1 MSAPSRVSLKNIKW
15 SSWASHETHCVDAT
29 VCIDGKRVCK
39 YENDGRGGSNTYY
52 PYSGQSEE
60 SFRQMLSDLRQVSAD
75 DIKENDPKCY
85 GQLSKYDN
93 GQSDMLIDIV
103 VTDALNRHLMIKE
116 MKASMRRKI
125 HLLKIETNEIYEI
138 KQKPTDEAIAYV
150 KDQNAPDYLVLND
163 LPEDVQFNHW
173 IRVTDQWK

>member
-1 MSAPSRVSLKNIKW
+1 MSESRISLKNIKW

-39 YENDGRGGSNTYY
+39 YENDGRGGANTYY

-93 GQSDMLIDIV
+93 GKSDMLIDIV

-125 HLLKIETNEIYEI
+125 HLLKVETNEIYEI

>member
-85 GQLSKYDN
+85 AQYGN
-93 GQSDMLIDIV
+93 GHDDLLVDIV
-103 VTDALNRHLMIKE
+103 VTGCTEPSSHAQRNESFNEKKDPPTQGRAPMRSTRSNRSRPMRPSHTPRIRTHPIILCSMIF
-116 MKASMRRKI
+116 
-125 HLLKIETNEIYEI
+125 LKMCNSTTG
-138 KQKPTDEAIAYV
+138 QG
-150 KDQNAPDYLVLND
+150 
-163 LPEDVQFNHW
+163 
-173 IRVTDQWK
+173 

>member
-1 MSAPSRVSLKNIKW
+1 MSGSRISLKNIKW

-52 PYSGQSEE
+52 PYNGQSDE

-75 DIKENDPKCY
+75 DIKKNDPKCY

-116 MKASMRRKI
+116 MKASMKRKI
-125 HLLKIETNEIYEI
+125 HLLKVSTNEIYEI
-138 KQKPTDEAIAYV
+138 KQKPTDEAIAYA

>member
-85 GQLSKYDN
+85 VQLSKYDN
-93 GQSDMLIDIV
+93 GKSDMLIDIV

-116 MKASMRRKI
+116 MKASMKRKI
-125 HLLKIETNEIYEI
+125 HLLKVSTNEIYEI
-138 KQKPTDEAIAYV
+138 KQKPTDETIAYV

>member
-1 MSAPSRVSLKNIKW
+1 MSAPSRISLKNIKW

-39 YENDGRGGSNTYY
+39 YENDGRGGANTYY

-116 MKASMRRKI
+116 MKASMKRKI
-125 HLLKIETNEIYEI
+125 HLLKVETNEIYEI

>member
-29 VCIDGKRVCK
+29 VCIDGKRICK

-116 MKASMRRKI
+116 MKASMKRKI

>member
-29 VCIDGKRVCK
+29 VCIDGKRICK

>member
-1 MSAPSRVSLKNIKW
+1 MSESRISLKNIKW

-52 PYSGQSEE
+52 PYNGQSEE

-116 MKASMRRKI
+116 MKASMKRKI
-125 HLLKIETNEIYEI
+125 HLLKVSTNEIYEI
-138 KQKPTDEAIAYV
+138 KQKPTDEAISYA
-150 KDQNAPDYLVLND
+150 KDQNAPDYIVLND

-173 IRVTDQWK
+173 TRVTD

>member
-85 GQLSKYDN
+85 GQLSKYVN
-93 GQSDMLIDIV
+93 GKSVMLIDIV

-116 MKASMRRKI
+116 MKASMKRKI
-125 HLLKIETNEIYEI
+125 HLLKVETNEIYEI

>member
-29 VCIDGKRVCK
+29 VCIDGKRICK

-116 MKASMRRKI
+116 MKASMKRKI
-125 HLLKIETNEIYEI
+125 HLLKVETNEIYEI

>member
-39 YENDGRGGSNTYY
+39 YENDGRGGANTYY

-85 GQLSKYDN
+85 AQYGN
-93 GQSDMLIDIV
+93 GHDDLLVDIV
-103 VTDALNRHLMIKE
+103 VTGSLNRHLMLKE

-125 HLLKIETNEIYEI
+125 HLLKVSTNEIYEI
-138 KQKPTDEAIAYV
+138 KQKPTDEAISYA
-150 KDQNAPDYLVLND
+150 KDQNAPDYIVLND

-173 IRVTDQWK
+173 TRVTD

>member
-29 VCIDGKRVCK
+29 VCLDGKRICK

-125 HLLKIETNEIYEI
+125 HLLKVETNEIYEI

>member
-60 SFRQMLSDLRQVSAD
+60 SFRQMLSDLRQVSAE

-85 GQLSKYDN
+85 VQLSKYDN

>member
-60 SFRQMLSDLRQVSAD
+60 SFRQMRSDLRQVSAD

-85 GQLSKYDN
+85 GQLGKYDN

-116 MKASMRRKI
+116 MKASMKRKI
-125 HLLKIETNEIYEI
+125 HLLKVETNEIYEI

>member
-85 GQLSKYDN
+85 GQLGKYDN

-116 MKASMRRKI
+116 MKASMKRKI
-125 HLLKIETNEIYEI
+125 HLLKVETNEIYEI

>member
-1 MSAPSRVSLKNIKW
+1 MSESRISLKNIKW
-15 SSWASHETHCVDAT
+15 SSWASHETHC
-29 VCIDGKRVCK
+29 IDGKRVCK
-39 YENDGRGGSNTYY
+39 YENDGRGGANTYY

-93 GQSDMLIDIV
+93 GKSDMLIDIV

-116 MKASMRRKI
+116 MKASMKRKI
-125 HLLKIETNEIYEI
+125 HLLKVGTNEIYEI
-138 KQKPTDEAIAYV
+138 KQKPTDEAIAYA
-150 KDQNAPDYLVLND
+150 KDQNTPDYIVLND

>member
-85 GQLSKYDN
+85 GQLGKYDN

-116 MKASMRRKI
+116 MKASMKRKI
-125 HLLKIETNEIYEI
+125 HLLKVSTNEIYEI
-138 KQKPTDEAIAYV
+138 KQKPTDETIAYV

>member
-39 YENDGRGGSNTYY
+39 YENDGRGGANTYY
-52 PYSGQSEE
+52 PYNGQSDE

-75 DIKENDPKCY
+75 DIKKNDPKCY

-116 MKASMRRKI
+116 MKASMKRKI
-125 HLLKIETNEIYEI
+125 HLLKVSTNEIYEI
-138 KQKPTDEAIAYV
+138 KQKPTDEAIAYA